1 MGRGTPD
8 WVLRMGV
15 TMQRKTWPVLFLSCL
30 AACSS
35 DGSSDVQVAVAAT
48 TEERAQTRPAAA
60 PVSTP
65 GGVTISHGR
74 MPAEGLITGGQIT
87 PEQMTALAAEGY
99 KTFIN
104 LRPAD
109 EEGTSWEEEFAGQAG
124 LRFVRIPVAGHAD
137 LSHEKVDLL
146 TRTMEEGRGD
156 GGVVLYCASSNRVG
170 AMLALKAHW
179 VDGLPPREAL
189 AFGRD
194 GGMTRLEPEVKKL
207 LGLGE

>member
-1 MGRGTPD
+1 MRR
-8 WVLRMGV
+8 LI
-15 TMQRKTWPVLFLSCL
+15 WPVLLLSCL

-35 DGSSDVQVAVAAT
+35 DGGSGVQVAAAAT
-48 TEERAQTRPAAA
+48 TEERAQTQPAAA

-65 GGVTISHGR
+65 GGVTIKNGR
-74 MPAEGLITGGQIT
+74 MPAEGLLTGGQIT

-104 LRPAD
+104 LRPT
-109 EEGTSWEEEFAGQAG
+109 EEDGTGWEEEFAGEAG
-124 LRFVRIPVAGHAD
+124 LRFVRIPVGGHAD

-146 TRTMEEGRGD
+146 ARTMEEGRGD

-170 AMLALKAHW
+170 ALLALKAHW
-179 VDGLPPREAL
+179 VDGLESQEAL
-189 AFGRD
+189 AFGHD
-194 GGMTRLEPEVKKL
+194 GGMTRMEPVVKKL

>member
-1 MGRGTPD
+1 MHP
-8 WVLRMGV
+8 
-15 TMQRKTWPVLFLSCL
+15 KIWPVLVLSCL
-30 AACSS
+30 VACSS
-35 DGSSDVQVAVAAT
+35 GSSSDIQVAVAAT

-60 PVSTP
+60 PASTP

-74 MPAEGLITGGQIT
+74 VPAEGLLTGGQIT
-87 PEQMTALAAEGY
+87 PEQMTALAAEGF

-109 EEGTSWEEEFAGQAG
+109 EEGTAWEEEFAGQAG
-124 LRFVRIPVAGHAD
+124 VQFVRIPVAGPAD

-146 TRTMEEGRGD
+146 TWTLAAASGE
-156 GGVVLYCASSNRVG
+156 GGVVLYCASGNRAG

-179 VDGLPPREAL
+179 ADGVPPQEAL

-194 GGMTRLEPEVKKL
+194 AGLTRMEPVVKKL

>member
-1 MGRGTPD
+1 MH
-8 WVLRMGV
+8 
-15 TMQRKTWPVLFLSCL
+15 RKIWPVLLLSCL
-30 AACSS
+30 AACAS
-35 DGSSDVQVAVAAT
+35 DGSSDIQVAVATA
-48 TEERAQTRPAAA
+48 TEERAQTQPAAA
-60 PVSTP
+60 LVSTP
-65 GGVTISHGR
+65 GGVTIKNGR
-74 MPAEGLITGGQIT
+74 VPAEGLLTGGQIT

-146 TRTMEEGRGD
+146 ARTMAEGHGD

-170 AMLALKAHW
+170 ALLALKAHW
-179 VDGLPPREAL
+179 VDGVEPPEAL

-194 GGMTRLEPEVKKL
+194 GGMTRMEPVVKKL